1 MTQRRGR
8 EPSYAQTCKCA
19 RVDVALGTSFFFL
32 SFFFFL
38 LFRAA
43 PKAYVEVPRPRGPIG
58 AIAAGLRHRRSNIR
72 SEPQLMATPDP

>member
-1 MTQRRGR
+1 MHRHVNVHVWMLHWG
-8 EPSYAQTCKCA
+8 PPFS
-19 RVDVALGTSFFFL
+19 FFL
-32 SFFFFL
+32 SFFFL